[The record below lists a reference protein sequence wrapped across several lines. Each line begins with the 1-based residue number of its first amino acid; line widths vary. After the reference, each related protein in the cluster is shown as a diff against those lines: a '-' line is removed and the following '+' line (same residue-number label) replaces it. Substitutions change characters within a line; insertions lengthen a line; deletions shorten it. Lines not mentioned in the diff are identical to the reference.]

1 MGKLRIRFNKTGD
14 IRFISHL
21 DVMRCFSRAFARTSI
36 PLKYTEGFN
45 PKIKMRFSPPLSL
58 GYESWCEVL
67 DVELVDKYDMSH
79 IEYELNEKLPAGLR
93 VNDVSKPEIGIK
105 SIYYSRYLLK
115 FYGNDDFFN
124 CFLNKSKELIS
135 RNSIMVTKSD
145 KNGKTFDFDI
155 RKLISSF
162 DIIQYKN
169 VLVSDITVE
178 TSNFA
183 SLNPKVFVEKVLSE
197 ISLLGE
203 GWDAVRTQFIK
214 SDFDIFL

>member
-1 MGKLRIRFNKTGD
+1 LEKLRIQFNKTGD

-36 PLKYTEGFN
+36 PLRYTEGFN

-67 DVELVDKYDMSH
+67 DVEFVDKYDTSYL
-79 IEYELNEKLPAGLR
+79 EYELNEKLPAGLR
-93 VNDVSKPEIGIK
+93 VNDVSKPEFGID

-115 FYGNDDFFN
+115 VYGSDDFLDR
-124 CFLNKSKELIS
+124 FLHKSKELLS
-135 RNSIMVTKSD
+135 QNSIMVTKSD
-145 KNGKTFDFDI
+145 RRGRPFDSDI

-162 DIIQYKN
+162 NIFRHND

-197 ISLLGE
+197 IPIQGE

-214 SDFDIFL
+214 ADFDIFR